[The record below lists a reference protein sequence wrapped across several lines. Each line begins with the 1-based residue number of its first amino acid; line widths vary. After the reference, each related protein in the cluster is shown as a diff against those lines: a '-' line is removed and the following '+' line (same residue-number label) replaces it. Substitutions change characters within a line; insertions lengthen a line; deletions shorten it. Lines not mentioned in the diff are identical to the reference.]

1 MSAIVANP
9 ADYGIALPVV
19 RNVDPLRVLDLAAA
33 NGLSSQQLKSFNN
46 LNSDLL
52 QIGKSLRFPS
62 TRSFSPPHVFGTKS
76 YTVRQG
82 DSLWTLRGKVINP
95 SIGSLA

>member
-19 RNVDPLRVLDLAAA
+19 RNVNPLRVLDLAAA
-33 NGLSSQQLKSFNN
+33 NGLASQQLKSFNN

-52 QIGKSLRFPS
+52 
-62 TRSFSPPHVFGTKS
+62 
-76 YTVRQG
+76 
-82 DSLWTLRGKVINP
+82 
-95 SIGSLA
+95 